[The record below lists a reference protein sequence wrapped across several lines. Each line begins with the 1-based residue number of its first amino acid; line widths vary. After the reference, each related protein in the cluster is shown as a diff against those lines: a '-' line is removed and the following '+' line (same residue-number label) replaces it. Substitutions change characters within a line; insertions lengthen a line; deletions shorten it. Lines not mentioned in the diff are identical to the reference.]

1 MVNEI
6 NCNFQKLFCQYL
18 RYLQDASSS
27 CEMWN
32 FITSLTPADVSALCT
47 MRCATKDS
55 FFRFV
60 ARIPFNTETS
70 LYCPL
75 SMLES
80 ENHQDDCP

>member
-6 NCNFQKLFCQYL
+6 NYNFQKLFCQDL

-47 MRCATKDS
+47 ICAVQPRTPS
-55 FFRFV
+55 GLV
-60 ARIPFNTETS
+60 PE
-70 LYCPL
+70 CPL
-75 SMLES
+75 TI
-80 ENHQDDCP
+80 